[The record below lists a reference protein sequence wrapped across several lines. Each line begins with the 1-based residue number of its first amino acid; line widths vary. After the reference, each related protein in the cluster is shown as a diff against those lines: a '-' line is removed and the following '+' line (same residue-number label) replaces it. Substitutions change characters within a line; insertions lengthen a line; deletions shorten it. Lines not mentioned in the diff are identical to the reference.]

1 MKKFSFIFLPVIALL
16 VTLMISCNGNN
27 NASNS
32 ASQQQPADTTAIT
45 DSTAQ
50 KPDSTKTQPNQENLP
65 NEVTSFVK
73 QHFPNATIAN
83 TKTDKDSKGVEL
95 ELTLNDGTKIDF
107 DASNQWD
114 KIECKTGAVPE
125 KIVPQAIATYVKDN
139 QQGQAITKIDKEDKG
154 GYEIKLAN
162 GVELKFDQSGK
173 FLSVDKN

>member
-27 NASNS
+27 NAS
-32 ASQQQPADTTAIT
+32 QQQPTDTTAIA

-50 KPDSTKTQPNQENLP
+50 QPDSTKVQPTQENLP

-83 TKTDKDSKGVEL
+83 SKTDKDSKGVEL

-139 QQGQAITKIDKEDKG
+139 QQGQNITKIDKDDKG

-162 GVELKFDQSGK
+162 GMELKFDQSGK
-173 FLSVDKN
+173 FLSTDKD